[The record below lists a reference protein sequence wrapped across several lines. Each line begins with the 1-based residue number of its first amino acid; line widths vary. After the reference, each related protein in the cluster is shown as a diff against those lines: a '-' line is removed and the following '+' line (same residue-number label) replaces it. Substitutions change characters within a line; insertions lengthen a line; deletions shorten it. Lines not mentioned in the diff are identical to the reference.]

1 MRFLSPVTHA
11 EVVWVLVNEFGFRV
25 VRDEGLQTELRRG
38 RIHVVVRTYKETGD
52 TVIRF
57 HEDRYRMGERHTV
70 ERSAR
75 LLKFEAELR
84 EALSKRGRAG
94 GGTEA
99 PIPTV
104 EAPSPEGKCKFYGDC
119 RMARADSLLCM
130 SGAYSGLCEEYK
142 RLEEEE
148 RRKRNKKI

>member
-11 EVVWVLVNEFGFRV
+11 EAERVMVNEFGFRV
-25 VRDEGLQTELRRG
+25 VRVEGLQTELRRG
-38 RIHVVVRTYKETGD
+38 CIHVVVRTYREAGG

-75 LLKFEAELR
+75 LIRFEARLR
-84 EALSKRGRAG
+84 EALSKRGGAG
-94 GGTEA
+94 REPETS
-99 PIPTV
+99 IPLV
-104 EAPSPEGKCKFYGDC
+104 EAPSPEGKCKFYGVC

-130 SGAYSGLCEEYK
+130 SGAYSELCEEYK
-142 RLEEEE
+142 RLEGEKKKKEEG
-148 RRKRNKKI
+148 

>member
-1 MRFLSPVTHA
+1 MRLLSPISHA
-11 EVVWVLVNEFGFRV
+11 EAVGVLVNELGFRI

-38 RIHVVVRTYKETGD
+38 CIHVVVRTYKETGD

-75 LLKFEAELR
+75 LLKFEDELR

-99 PIPTV
+99 PIPMV
-104 EAPSPEGKCKFYGDC
+104 EAPSPEGRCKFYGDC

-130 SGAYSGLCEEYK
+130 SGPYSELCEEYK

-148 RRKRNKKI
+148 RRKKDKKV

>member
-1 MRFLSPVTHA
+1 MRLLSPITHA
-11 EVVWVLVNEFGFRV
+11 EAVWVLVNELRFRI

-75 LLKFEAELR
+75 LLKFEDELR
-84 EALSKRGRAG
+84 EVLSKRRAG

-104 EAPSPEGKCKFYGDC
+104 EAPSPEGKCRFYGDC
-119 RMARADSLLCM
+119 GRARADSLLCI
-130 SGAYSGLCEEYK
+130 SGAYSELCEEYQ
-142 RLEEEE
+142 RLEGER
-148 RRKRNKKI
+148 RRKRDKEV

>member
-1 MRFLSPVTHA
+1 MRLLSPISHA
-11 EVVWVLVNEFGFRV
+11 EAVWVLVNELRFRIA
-25 VRDEGLQTELRRG
+25 RDEGLQTELRRG

-75 LLKFEAELR
+75 LLKFEDELR
-84 EALSKRGRAG
+84 EALSKRRAG

-130 SGAYSGLCEEYK
+130 SGAYSELCEEYK

-148 RRKRNKKI
+148 RKKRNKKI

>member
-1 MRFLSPVTHA
+1 MRFLCPVTHA
-11 EVVWVLVNEFGFRV
+11 EAVWVLVNELGFRV
-25 VRDEGLQTELRRG
+25 VRVEGLQTELRRG
-38 RIHVVVRTYKETGD
+38 CIHVVVRTYRETGG

-75 LLKFEAELR
+75 LIRFEDELR
-84 EALSKRGRAG
+84 EALSKRRAG

-99 PIPTV
+99 PIPLV
-104 EAPSPEGKCKFYGDC
+104 EAPSPEGRCRFYGVC
-119 RMARADSLLCM
+119 RMARADSLLCT
-130 SGAYSGLCEEYK
+130 SGAYSELCEEYK

-148 RRKRNKKI
+148 RRKRDKEV

>member
-1 MRFLSPVTHA
+1 MRLLSPISHA
-11 EVVWVLVNEFGFRV
+11 EAVGVLVNELRFRIA
-25 VRDEGLQTELRRG
+25 RDEGLQTELRRG
-38 RIHVVVRTYKETGD
+38 CIHVVVRTYKETGD

-94 GGTEA
+94 GETEA
-99 PIPTV
+99 PIPMV

-119 RMARADSLLCM
+119 RMARTDSLLCI
-130 SGAYSGLCEEYK
+130 SGAYSELCEEYK

-148 RRKRNKKI
+148 RKKRKG

>member
-11 EVVWVLVNEFGFRV
+11 EVVWVLVNELGFRV
-25 VRDEGLQTELRRG
+25 VRVEGLQTELRRG
-38 RIHVVVRTYKETGD
+38 CIHVVVRTYREAGG

-84 EALSKRGRAG
+84 EALSKRRAG

-99 PIPTV
+99 PTPV
-104 EAPSPEGKCKFYGDC
+104 AEATSQEDKCRFYGDC

-130 SGAYSGLCEEYK
+130 SGAYSELCEEYR
-142 RLEEEE
+142 RLEKE
-148 RRKRNKKI
+148 RKKRDKKI